1 MDMWDEFLLDE
12 EAAAKIESLIDSAG
26 HILFFKK
33 GNELFGAGED
43 GRVVFAKMKHPD
55 EEMPKNWE
63 EEASFSADNLNKVV
77 RGEPPQ
83 HVFHKADLDEIQIM
97 DREEVVESLRKEA
110 EKLGD
115 KAFPEPRIRVIN
127 FEKLLGRGDPD
138 DAPNF
143 VRADEK

>member
-1 MDMWDEFLLDE
+1 MDMSDEFFLKE
-12 EAAAKIESLIDSAG
+12 EIEGKINSLIDSAG

-33 GNELFGAGED
+33 GEDLFGAGED
-43 GRVVFAKMKHPD
+43 GRVVFAKMKNPD
-55 EEMPKNWE
+55 DEMPVNWE

-77 RGEPPQ
+77 KGEPPQ

-97 DREEVVESLRKEA
+97 DREEVVESLKKEA
-110 EKLGD
+110 EKLGE